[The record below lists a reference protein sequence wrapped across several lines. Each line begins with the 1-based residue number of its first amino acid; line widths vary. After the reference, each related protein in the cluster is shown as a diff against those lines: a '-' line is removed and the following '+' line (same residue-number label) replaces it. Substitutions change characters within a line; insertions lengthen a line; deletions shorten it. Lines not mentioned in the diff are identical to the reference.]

1 MIIRRI
7 YKNQQGQVV
16 QHEVKN
22 ESTNELTLKFSEYS
36 VEYQRLVLI
45 ANGHHFNSDTDIA
58 INDTESFISFLND
71 LDFSSEIEVKVE
83 YQRDVNTMFDNL
95 IGIAVYSNK
104 TQVFGIGSLELSKAT
119 KKSRSTKKTE
129 ETVAE

>member
-1 MIIRRI
+1 MIIRKI
-7 YKNQQGQVV
+7 YKNQQDQIV
-16 QHEVKN
+16 QHDVKKDN
-22 ESTNELTLKFSEYS
+22 TTELCIRFSEYS

-58 INDTESFISFLND
+58 INDIESFISFLND
-71 LDFSSEIEVKVE
+71 LDFSSEIEVRVE
-83 YQRDVNTMFDNL
+83 YQRDVNTLIDKL
-95 IGIAVYSNK
+95 IGVAVYSNK

-129 ETVAE
+129 ETIAE